1 LGWVSEL
8 AHILRVREDSG
19 QARTAQQVKCELK
32 AFLHDLT
39 RTTATDSVAAPVAQH
54 LSQTIQRRWWG
65 LFPCYRIPGL
75 PATNNAQELFF
86 NQLKHAQ
93 RRITGQKSVH
103 EFVMRYGVY
112 AAYLDPRET
121 FEELL
126 ARLRQV
132 SDAEFQVARQAWRE
146 NEAQLHKTYRFRH
159 HRAHF
164 LKELEVEWAKI
175 AEE

>member
-1 LGWVSEL
+1 MSEL

-19 QARTAQQVKCELK
+19 QARTAQQVTRELK
-32 AFLHDLT
+32 AFLRDLT
-39 RTTATDSVAAPVAQH
+39 RTPATDSGAAPVAQP
-54 LSQTIQRRWWG
+54 LIQTVQRQWWG
-65 LFPCYRIPGL
+65 LFPCYRSPGL

-93 RRITGQKSVH
+93 RRSTGQKAGH
-103 EFVMRYGVY
+103 EFVRRYGVH

-121 FEELL
+121 CEELL

-132 SDAEFQVARQAWRE
+132 RAVEFQAARHAWRE
-146 NEAQLHKTYRFRH
+146 NEAQLPKTYRFRH